1 MGRVN
6 IVGTP
11 FVLWLNVSSERIS
24 ATEFWLEIKKDRFAT
39 ALKPNS
45 IIRISRKCQHYRRRC
60 PINEHCRSLVFYCRY
75 YYYTAPVTGTYRS
88 NDTRAAR

>member
-1 MGRVN
+1 MGRIN
-6 IVGTP
+6 IVGTT

-45 IIRISRKCQHYRRRC
+45 IIRISRKYQLSS
-60 PINEHCRSLVFYCRY
+60 SLPEKTN
-75 YYYTAPVTGTYRS
+75 TA
-88 NDTRAAR
+88 DH